1 MLLGGGIFKMVKRR
15 EMSLT
20 ARQKELIKLIEDA
33 KKLKFNEN
41 LIIDYKKQLKEIENT
56 IKKDN
61 VKRKKLRERLKNG

>member
-1 MLLGGGIFKMVKRR
+1 
-15 EMSLT
+15 MSLT